1 MRLTRTAAPVGHAIT
16 STEVKAYCRVD
27 SADEDT
33 LIKSL
38 IGAVHDYLDGPS
50 GILGRAILQQTWRLE
65 LTAWPHRLLLPIE
78 PVSAVAVSWLDA
90 EGTAT
95 TLPADSYHLITSPSA
110 QPVIVWK
117 ADAALPQL
125 SGQLFPVRI
134 DITAGEADA
143 ASVDDGLKTAMI
155 MLAGHWYDHRAAVV
169 SQGTAELPFALS
181 SLLARYRR
189 HL

>member
-1 MRLTRTAAPVGHAIT
+1 MRLARTAAPVGHAIT
-16 STEVKAYCRVD
+16 EGEVKAYCRVD
-27 SADEDT
+27 SADDDT

-65 LTAWPHRLLLPIE
+65 LTAWPGRVLLPVE
-78 PVSAVAVSWLDA
+78 PVSSVAVSWLDA
-90 EGTAT
+90 EGTET
-95 TLPADSYHLITSPSA
+95 TLSADSYHLITAPSA

-125 SGQLFPVRI
+125 SGQPFPVRI
-134 DITAGEADA
+134 DITAGAADA
-143 ASVDDGLKTAMI
+143 ESVEDGLKTAMI
-155 MLAGHWYDHRAAVV
+155 MLVGHWYDHRAAVV
-169 SQGTAELPFALS
+169 PQGAAELPLALS
-181 SLLARYRR
+181 ALLSRYRR